1 MSRASRLLPLLTAT
15 AVLACAAPAAAHG
28 GLRFTKCGDAGAE
41 CATLRAPEDYDHPR
55 SGTLDVHVA
64 RVPATDPAHRVGSLF
79 LNFGGP
85 GAPMAIYLEVYGP
98 RLFPALNERFDLI
111 GMDPRGTGETEGAL
125 DCHVNQETQGIYSQ
139 PFATPLNVD
148 PRALIVKDQR
158 YIQRCLSR
166 NRTDVLAHASTA
178 NVARDMD
185 LLRSALGER
194 QLNYLGFSY
203 GTFLGATYV
212 SLFPRNYRAAVLD
225 GALDADA
232 YINRPSPNLFAQNAG
247 FEREIGRFFQA
258 CARDQAACSGFG
270 GADPWDAFDQLV
282 DQANASPIPAAGYAP
297 DPRPIDGDDLDA
309 AAVQMVYSKFN
320 WGDLAH
326 ALAAAEAGDGSEIRQ
341 IVDEFFYGRD
351 ADTGDYD
358 PGLDRYFL
366 LGAVEQRYTRDLGS
380 YFEAGDRSWSQFDH
394 AFWNA
399 GYVELN
405 YGLWAIH
412 DRDAFYGPFRV
423 PGSAATPLVVA
434 TTYDPATPYRG
445 SVKLVR
451 ELGNARLL
459 TMRGDGHTAY
469 GNGSPDC
476 IDPAIENY
484 LFTLA
489 LPAPGTQCRQD
500 VPFAAPQQQ
509 AAARTQ
515 AAPVR
520 RPVFR

>member
-1 MSRASRLLPLLTAT
+1 MPRASRLLPLLTVSAL
-15 AVLACAAPAAAHG
+15 LACATPAAAH

-41 CATLRAPEDYDHPR
+41 CATLRAPEDYGHPR
-55 SGTLDVHVA
+55 SGTFDVHVA
-64 RVPATDPAHRVGSLF
+64 RVPATDPAKRVGSLF
-79 LNFGGP
+79 INFGGP

-98 RLFPALNERFDLI
+98 RLFPELNERFDLI

-125 DCHVNQETQGIYSQ
+125 DCRVNQEAQGIYSQ
-139 PFATPLNVD
+139 PFATPLDVD
-148 PRALIVKDQR
+148 PGALIAKDRR
-158 YIQRCLSR
+158 YIQRCLAL
-166 NRTDVLAHASTA
+166 NRRDVLEHASTA

-185 LLRSALGER
+185 LLREQLGER

-225 GALDADA
+225 GALDAA
-232 YINRPSPNLFAQNAG
+232 QYINRPSANLFAQSAG

-270 GADPWDAFDQLV
+270 GEDPWDAFDALV
-282 DQANASPIPAAGYAP
+282 EQADAAPLPAAGYGP
-297 DPRPIDGDDLDA
+297 DPRPVDGDDLNA
-309 AAVQMVYSKFN
+309 AAVQMMYSKFN

-326 ALAAAEAGDGSEIRQ
+326 ALAQAQAGDGSEIRQ
-341 IVDEFFYGRD
+341 IVDEDFYGRD
-351 ADTGDYD
+351 PDTGAYD
-358 PGLDRYFL
+358 PLSDRYFL
-366 LGAVEQRYTRDLGS
+366 LGAVEQRYPRGLAS

-394 AFWNA
+394 AYWNA
-399 GYVELN
+399 GFVELN
-405 YGLWAIH
+405 YALWPIH

-423 PGSAATPLVVA
+423 PRSAATPLVVA

-445 SVKLVR
+445 SRKLVR
-451 ELGNARLL
+451 DLGNARLL

-469 GNGSPDC
+469 ENGSPDC
-476 IDPAIENY
+476 IDPAIEDY

-500 VPFAAPQQQ
+500 VPFAAPQRQ
-509 AAARTQ
+509 AAARSQ
-515 AAPVR
+515 AAAPR
-520 RPVFR
+520 RPIFR